1 MSNAYPGSF
10 VHATSKTILLFCKD
24 PQDGVVGVDTVENC
38 NGKNNKYK
46 CLAEI
51 QQHTQNL
58 GPYKELQ

>member
-46 CLAEI
+46 SFAEI
-51 QQHTQNL
+51 QQHT
-58 GPYKELQ
+58 